1 MVITVILY
9 IPLLVLISI
18 MFISDYGYRI
28 LKDQLNYFLH
38 Y

>member
-1 MVITVILY
+1 MVITVILH

-18 MFISDYGYRI
+18 MFISDYG